1 MMIAGSSART
11 ASRRAASAPPAT
23 PSPAATISDHASAPS
38 GRSSP
43 NTTSLSTFGGVLPTA
58 YGFGGYDAV
67 MSPMSLALGWGLA
80 LTSGVTLFLVPA
92 LYVSANDINRQID
105 VWRRGR
111 RPELGVADATGI
123 GGDGPEEAA
132 A

>member
-1 MMIAGSSART
+1 MRVYTIDNTYLDPAWNARPLWRKFWELHILGQGSRGKYFFCWVWAEAACV
-11 ASRRAASAPPAT
+11 AS
-23 PSPAATISDHASAPS
+23 
-38 GRSSP
+38 
-43 NTTSLSTFGGVLPTA
+43 GV
-58 YGFGGYDAV
+58 GFGGYDAV

-111 RPELGVADATGI
+111 RPELGVADATAI

>member
-1 MMIAGSSART
+1 V
-11 ASRRAASAPPAT
+11 
-23 PSPAATISDHASAPS
+23 
-38 GRSSP
+38 
-43 NTTSLSTFGGVLPTA
+43 TSLSTFGGVLPTA

-105 VWRRGR
+105 AWRRR
-111 RPELGVADATGI
+111 RQGAPDLEVAPPANF
-123 GGDGPEEAA
+123 GGDGSEEAA